1 MHTPL
6 RSILPLFL
14 LLIVNTLS
22 ASMITWRYHILSTGI
37 ENKIYFYHGDHLGSA
52 HWITDSSSVPIQ
64 YIHYAPYGELIANQ
78 TPYNYNERYKFT
90 GKERDQE
97 SGYDYFGARYYWSDY
112 AHFIT
117 PDPLSDNDP
126 GISSYAYCH
135 WNPIGFVDPDGEEWL
150 TDEDA
155 QQASKY
161 TQAME
166 NKITQLSKQ
175 MARAKSEE
183 KQTTLSQRISSLR
196 AGINELNEMGEMPDV
211 KFTYNNL
218 SETAEEGYTEFLDEN
233 TIVMAVP
240 QGSIALGIHE
250 SSHGYDY
257 AKQRGVYYEYE
268 KIPGEIK
275 AYQRQFSFHRV
286 LYLQVYI
293 RIILTISII
302 YLHHGYSI
310 FIL

>member
-1 MHTPL
+1 M
-6 RSILPLFL
+6 
-14 LLIVNTLS
+14 
-22 ASMITWRYHILSTGI
+22 
-37 ENKIYFYHGDHLGSA
+37 
-52 HWITDSSSVPIQ
+52 PIQ
-64 YIHYAPYGELIANQ
+64 YIHYAPYGELIVNQ
-78 TPYNYNERYKFT
+78 KPYTYDERYKFT